1 MTLTKIS
8 RNTSN
13 EVSPGDGLPAPE
25 DDSPERERM
34 KIREVNQVSLDE
46 IAGYMNDEIREQ
58 VHAELAPCTPEEL
71 LTRYLQLDCECIKL
85 LFSEFNIKI
94 D

>member
-1 MTLTKIS
+1 M
-8 RNTSN
+8 
-13 EVSPGDGLPAPE
+13 SPGDGLPAPE

-58 VHAELAPCTPEEL
+58 VHAELAPCTQEEF
-71 LTRYLQLDCECIKL
+71 LTRYLEFDCEFINL
-85 LFSEFNIKI
+85 LFSEFNIEI

>member
-1 MTLTKIS
+1 M
-8 RNTSN
+8 
-13 EVSPGDGLPAPE
+13 SPGDGLPAPE
-25 DDSPERERM
+25 DDNPERERM

-58 VHAELAPCTPEEL
+58 VHAELAPCTPEEF
-71 LTRYLQLDCECIKL
+71 LTRYLQLDREFIKL
-85 LFSEFNIKI
+85 LLSEFNIEI

>member
-1 MTLTKIS
+1 M
-8 RNTSN
+8 
-13 EVSPGDGLPAPE
+13 SPGDGLPAPE

-34 KIREVNQVSLDE
+34 KIREVNQVRLDE

-58 VHAELAPCTPEEL
+58 VHAELAPCTPEEF
-71 LTRYLQLDCECIKL
+71 LTRYLQLDCEFINL
-85 LFSEFNIKI
+85 LSSEFNIEI

>member
-1 MTLTKIS
+1 M
-8 RNTSN
+8 
-13 EVSPGDGLPAPE
+13 SPGDGLPAPE

-34 KIREVNQVSLDE
+34 KIREVNQVTLDE

-58 VHAELAPCTPEEL
+58 VHAELAPCTPDEF
-71 LTRYLQLDCECIKL
+71 LTRYLQLDCELINL
-85 LFSEFNIKI
+85 LLSEFNIEI

>member
-1 MTLTKIS
+1 MDYPRLKMTVQK
-8 RNTSN
+8 
-13 EVSPGDGLPAPE
+13 GK
-25 DDSPERERM
+25 RM

-58 VHAELAPCTPEEL
+58 VHAELAPCTQEEF
-71 LTRYLQLDCECIKL
+71 LTRYLQLDCEFINL
-85 LFSEFNIKI
+85 LFSEFNIEI

>member
-1 MTLTKIS
+1 M
-8 RNTSN
+8 
-13 EVSPGDGLPAPE
+13 SPGDGLPAPE

-58 VHAELAPCTPEEL
+58 VHFELAPCTPEEFFNKI
-71 LTRYLQLDCECIKL
+71 LTA
-85 LFSEFNIKI
+85 
-94 D
+94 

>member
-1 MTLTKIS
+1 M
-8 RNTSN
+8 
-13 EVSPGDGLPAPE
+13 SPGDGLPAPE

-58 VHAELAPCTPEEL
+58 VHAELAPCTPEE
-71 LTRYLQLDCECIKL
+71 
-85 LFSEFNIKI
+85 F
-94 D
+94 